1 MTTSTGQHKSSGTSF
16 WKVLAIIIGVLIL
29 ISIGWSLVKA
39 ALWLVVVGL
48 VIVGAFTVFKA
59 FSGD

>member
-1 MTTSTGQHKSSGTSF
+1 MTTSTSTGTSF
-16 WKVLAIIIGVLIL
+16 WKVLAIVIGVLIL

-39 ALWLVVVGL
+39 VMWLAVVAL

-59 FSGD
+59 FAKS